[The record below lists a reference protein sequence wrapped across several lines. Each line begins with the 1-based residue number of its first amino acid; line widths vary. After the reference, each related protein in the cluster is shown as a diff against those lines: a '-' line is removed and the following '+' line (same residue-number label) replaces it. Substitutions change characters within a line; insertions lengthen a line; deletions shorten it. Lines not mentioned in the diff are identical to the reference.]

1 MLFMCKCESLSVD
14 SWGTLL
20 LVSGNEPLSVNSTLK
35 CFQFGKIFTVG
46 WLGEHHASFIRIWS
60 NFLYFLYIIFPYYKW
75 IRNFHVD
82 KNVSIHIS
90 KVIALSKS
98 IWWRLFNLVPVKLRV
113 QEITFYNKLK
123 YGFGLHLL
131 SPWPW

>member
-1 MLFMCKCESLSVD
+1 MFFMCKCESLSVD

-20 LVSGNEPLSVNSTLK
+20 LVSGIEPLSVISTLK
-35 CFQFGKIFTVG
+35 CCPIWKDTYSELVR
-46 WLGEHHASFIRIWS
+46 WLLLLEFDWS
-60 NFLYFLYIIFPYYKW
+60 NFSYFLYIIFPFCRW

-82 KNVSIHIS
+82 KNVSIHIP
-90 KVIALSKS
+90 KVIALSRS

-113 QEITFYNKLK
+113 QEITFNNKLK
-123 YGFGLHLL
+123 HRFGLHLL